1 MSLKILI
8 IEDEPDIRK
17 NLEYNLSREGY
28 SVLTAASIAE
38 AEQLIYSN
46 NLSLVLLDLMLP
58 DGSGLELC
66 KKMKSDPDIQNL
78 PIIILTAK
86 DDEVDKVVGFEIGAD
101 DYVTKPFSVRE
112 LILRIKAVLKRGEKK
127 KDIVEI
133 DRQFGDLKIDI
144 DSHEVYVDGELVN
157 LTALEFKLLI
167 QLVDRRGRVQSREQ
181 LLTDVGVCGW
191 GRPVLLHSRRNPA
204 VAAAEAGPELAGGGR
219 GAMLYISGNDTPASK
234 ALKGTKDWTQVKMR
248 LKSGLDT
255 SLTITC
261 LFGGWGIV
269 TGKAWWDDVSLRKVT
284 YEVIESDESESV
296 AKGNVERGKKIF
308 MTHPIAACTRCHV
321 VKGVG
326 GPVGPVGPVSPVGPV
341 GLNLRETNKAKTNML
356 AAHVAAM
363 RSPDSVT
370 NTPPQNAPPKY
381 PAGTTI

>member
-46 NLSLVLLDLMLP
+46 NLSLILLDLMLP
-58 DGSGLELC
+58 DGSGLDLC
-66 KKMKSDPDIQNL
+66 KKMKSDPNVQNL

-86 DDEVDKVVGFEIGAD
+86 DDEVDKVVGFELGAD

-112 LILRIKAVLKRGEKK
+112 LILRIKAVLKRGDNK

-144 DSHEVYVDGELVN
+144 DSHEVYVDAELVN

-181 LLTDVGVCGW
+181 LLADVW
-191 GRPVLLHSRRNPA
+191 GYS
-204 VAAAEAGPELAGGGR
+204 AEVTTR
-219 GAMLYISGNDTPASK
+219 TVDTHIK
-234 ALKGTKDWTQVKMR
+234 R
-248 LKSGLDT
+248 LREKLGSMGKYVQ
-255 SLTITC
+255 TI
-261 LFGGWGIV
+261 
-269 TGKAWWDDVSLRKVT
+269 R
-284 YEVIESDESESV
+284 
-296 AKGNVERGKKIF
+296 
-308 MTHPIAACTRCHV
+308 
-321 VKGVG
+321 GVG
-326 GPVGPVGPVSPVGPV
+326 YKFS
-341 GLNLRETNKAKTNML
+341 
-356 AAHVAAM
+356 
-363 RSPDSVT
+363 RSPD
-370 NTPPQNAPPKY
+370 Q
-381 PAGTTI
+381 